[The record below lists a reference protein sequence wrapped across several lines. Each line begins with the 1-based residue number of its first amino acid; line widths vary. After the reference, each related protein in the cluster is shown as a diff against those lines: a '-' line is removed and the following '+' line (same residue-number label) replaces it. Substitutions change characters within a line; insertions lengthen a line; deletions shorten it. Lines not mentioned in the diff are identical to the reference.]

1 MTRDCGSIPTAF
13 MTGFRELSD
22 HEIDALSDERLLAYI
37 AAAREA
43 SESAALQGV
52 RHLIFR
58 HMDSV
63 TARVRRKVPAH
74 LVEDVAAEALIE
86 AIASVFSGASIREF
100 HGWLNVIVQRTIAN
114 FYRGPRGRQLELD
127 REGEARRTFDD
138 AGDEV
143 VLESGEEGG
152 YGEAEVAQ
160 LVESVMAARSP
171 AHQEVVDM
179 LVWGGYSAREAA
191 SATGLSEDN
200 CYQIVRRFRVDL
212 RAALDGDTEAGP

>member
-1 MTRDCGSIPTAF
+1 MTD
-13 MTGFRELSD
+13 FRELSD
-22 HEIDALSDERLLAYI
+22 HEIDALSDDRLVRYI
-37 AAAREA
+37 AAAR
-43 SESAALQGV
+43 SAGSAETAAMQGV
-52 RHLIFR
+52 RHLVFR

-63 TARVRRKVPAH
+63 SARVRRKVPAH

-86 AIASVFSGASIREF
+86 AMTSVFSGATIKEF

-127 REGEARRTFDD
+127 RRAEARRSPE
-138 AGDEV
+138 GDEDEV
-143 VLESGEEGG
+143 GVEAG
-152 YGEAEVAQ
+152 YGEAEVQQ
-160 LVESVMAARSP
+160 LVDAVMASRS
-171 AHQEVVDM
+171 AVHRQAVEM

-191 SATGLSEDN
+191 GATGLSEDN

>member
-1 MTRDCGSIPTAF
+1 MTD
-13 MTGFRELSD
+13 FRELSD
-22 HEIDALSDERLLAYI
+22 HEIDALSDDRLVAYI
-37 AAAREA
+37 AAARAAGKAET
-43 SESAALQGV
+43 AALQGV
-52 RHLIFR
+52 RHLVFR

-63 TARVRRKVPAH
+63 SARVRRKVPAH

-86 AIASVFSGASIREF
+86 AMTSVFSGASIKEF

-127 REGEARRTFDD
+127 RQGEARRTPE
-138 AGDEV
+138 GEVDEV
-143 VLESGEEGG
+143 AVEAG
-152 YGEAEVAQ
+152 YGEAEVQQ
-160 LVESVMAARSP
+160 LVDSVMAVRSDV
-171 AHQEVVDM
+171 HRQVVEM

-191 SATGLSEDN
+191 AATGLSEDN